1 MNWNRKGLFAD
12 CAQLNYELLENVARQ
27 FHRKDRLSALT
38 EINVTPLID
47 LAFALLIIFMITTP
61 LLEQTIELNLPS
73 ESQNQQASERETF
86 QSVSLDAKGSYYWG
100 EQRVAPERLGELL
113 DSLAQDSEPPILSIR
128 ADAGL
133 PYQKVITLIDMIKQ
147 RKLTKI
153 SLDTKV
159 D

>member
-1 MNWNRKGLFAD
+1 M
-12 CAQLNYELLENVARQ
+12 ARN

-61 LLEQTIELNLPS
+61 LLEQTIEVNLPVEAS
-73 ESQNQQASERETF
+73 RPQPEDRDDFQA
-86 QSVSLDAKGSYYWG
+86 VSIDQAGLYYWG
-100 EQRVAPERLGELL
+100 EEQVSKQQLGDLL
-113 DSLAQDSEPPILSIR
+113 DTMAMNPAPPVLSIR
-128 ADAGL
+128 ADASL
-133 PYQKVITLIDMIKQ
+133 TYQRVITVIDMIKQ
-147 RKLTKI
+147 RKLSRI

>member
-1 MNWNRKGLFAD
+1 MARK
-12 CAQLNYELLENVARQ
+12 

-61 LLEQTIELNLPS
+61 LLEQTIEVNLPV
-73 ESQNQQASERETF
+73 EAAKSQAEEREDF
-86 QSVSLDAKGSYYWG
+86 QSLTIDRVGLYYWG
-100 EQRVAPERLGELL
+100 DQQVSEQQLADLL
-113 DSLAQDSEPPILSIR
+113 DNMAMDPTPPVLSIR
-128 ADAGL
+128 ADAQL
-133 PYQKVITLIDMIKQ
+133 PYQRVITVVDMIKQ
-147 RKLTKI
+147 RKLSKI

>member
-1 MNWNRKGLFAD
+1 MARK
-12 CAQLNYELLENVARQ
+12 

-61 LLEQTIELNLPS
+61 LLEQTIEVNLPV
-73 ESQNQQASERETF
+73 EAAKSQAEEREDF
-86 QSVSLDAKGSYYWG
+86 QSVAIDRVGLYYWG
-100 EQRVAPERLGELL
+100 DQQVSEQQLADLL
-113 DSLAQDSEPPILSIR
+113 DNMAMDPAPPVLSIR
-128 ADAGL
+128 ADAQL
-133 PYQKVITLIDMIKQ
+133 PYQRVITVVDMIKQ
-147 RKLTKI
+147 RKLSKI